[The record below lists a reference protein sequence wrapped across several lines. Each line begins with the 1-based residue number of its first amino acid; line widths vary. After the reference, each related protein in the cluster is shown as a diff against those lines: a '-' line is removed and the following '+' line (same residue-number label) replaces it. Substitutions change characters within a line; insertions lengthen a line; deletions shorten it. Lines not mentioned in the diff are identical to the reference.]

1 MKKSMRFL
9 IIFLITFF
17 CFSNLCFATNVNTE
31 DSLITA
37 NDLNQDMMLIS
48 EGRENN
54 SNEINSDVFITQ
66 ENVNVTESVN
76 GSLYLVGDNIRV
88 SSPKVNGNIFAIGNE
103 IKIDGNV
110 EGCVYVISNEIE
122 VSGKINDLY
131 LITDELE
138 VLGNAICRDIKMIGN
153 KIEIFG
159 TVTRDLYAFSSNI
172 DIKDGENTKI
182 GGIISTTGNVTG
194 RTDKANE
201 ISKVDIKIE
210 KNDAFLNAFAKTV
223 RTFYFIS
230 TAVMAFVII
239 GIFVLCS
246 KKSDVYKSEVKEM
259 FLKDTLNGL
268 VYWMICIL
276 ITIVLMIT
284 ILGIPFAILFASIIW
299 LLFWKINLPVAS
311 IEISKFVLKDNANS
325 KWMILAVA
333 FAIFIVVQLIAIIPV
348 LGTLAK
354 YIISLYGFGF
364 MYRKIF
370 KREKETKIEATI
382 INE

>member
-1 MKKSMRFL
+1 MRKSRKIL
-9 IIFLITFF
+9 NIFLLVVLLL
-17 CFSNLCFATNVNTE
+17 SNFCFATTNNE
-31 DSLITA
+31 DTLITT
-37 NDLNQDMMLIS
+37 
-48 EGRENN
+48 ENL
-54 SNEINSDVFITQ
+54 NSDVVLITEGTPENVEVNSDLFITKD
-66 ENVNVTESVN
+66 NVVIAFKKVN
-76 GSLYLVGDNIRV
+76 GNLYLIGNNIKV
-88 SSPKVNGNIFAIGNE
+88 SSPEVNGNIFAIGNE
-103 IKIDGNV
+103 I
-110 EGCVYVISNEIE
+110 EI
-122 VSGKINDLY
+122 SGKVNGSVYAISTDVEIAAEIDDLY

-138 VLGNAICRDIKMIGN
+138 IQKQASCRDVKTIAN
-153 KIEIFG
+153 QVEISG
-159 TVTRDLYAFSSNI
+159 AVNRDLYAYSNKVNI
-172 DIKDGENTKI
+172 ENSENSKI
-182 GGIISTTGNVTG
+182 GGVLYVTGNVTG

-201 ISKVDIKIE
+201 ISKVDIKVE
-210 KNDAFLNAFAKTV
+210 KNDAFLNAFAKAV

-239 GIFVLCS
+239 GILVLCN

-268 VYWMICIL
+268 VYWIICIL

-284 ILGIPFAILFASIIW
+284 IFGIPLAILFASIIW
-299 LLFWKINLPVAS
+299 LLFWKINIPVAS

-325 KWMILAVA
+325 KWMIFAVA